1 MKVIIPVAGFGTRL
15 RPHTL
20 TKAKVLIN
28 VAGKP
33 MISHI
38 VEQIIKD
45 KLASEI
51 ILITG
56 FLGEEI
62 EKYLKKKYKIKLTFI
77 EQKEPLGL
85 GHAIYMAKRYLYT
98 KLKEDIL
105 IILGDTLFDVN
116 LKDFCKSKYSRIS
129 VKNVD
134 DPRRFGV
141 VEKNKQGFVTRLVEK
156 PSSPEISTSKE
167 AIVGIY
173 LIKNGKLLFDSL
185 EYTIKYNLRTKGE
198 FQLTDALERMLG
210 KGEIMNTYPIKGWLD
225 CGKPEAIL
233 ETNRY
238 ILNKNKK
245 KIKIKSSEIINPV
258 FMGKNITVVD
268 SIIGPYA
275 TICDGCEIT
284 KSKIKNSI
292 IHTNCRI
299 IESEI
304 KDSIVGD
311 NCVLIKQKG
320 KYNIGDFSIAE
331 IE

>member
-56 FLGEEI
+56 FLGDDI
-62 EKYLKKKYKIKLTFI
+62 EKYLKTKYKFKFTFI
-77 EQKEPLGL
+77 KQEEPLGL
-85 GHAIYMAKRYLYT
+85 GHAIYTARKYLYP

-116 LKDFCKSKYSRIS
+116 LKDLCKSKYSRIS
-129 VKNVD
+129 VKIVD

-141 VEKNKQGFVTRLVEK
+141 VEKNDKGFISRLVEK
-156 PSSPEISTSKE
+156 PSSPKISTSKE

-185 EYTIKYNLRTKGE
+185 DHIIKNNLRTKGE

-210 KGEIMNTYPIKGWLD
+210 KGEKMNTYPIKGWLD
-225 CGKPEAIL
+225 CGKPETIL
-233 ETNRY
+233 ESNQY
-238 ILNKNKK
+238 ILNNNKK

-258 FMGKNITVVD
+258 FIGKNVIISD
-268 SIIGPYA
+268 SIIGPFA
-275 TICDGCEIT
+275 TISDGCEIT

-304 KDSIVGD
+304 KDSIIGD
-311 NCVLIKQKG
+311 NCVLIKQIG
-320 KYNIGDFSIAE
+320 KYNIGDFSVAE
-331 IE
+331 NE

>member
-1 MKVIIPVAGFGTRL
+1 M
-15 RPHTL
+15 
-20 TKAKVLIN
+20 
-28 VAGKP
+28 
-33 MISHI
+33 
-38 VEQIIKD
+38 
-45 KLASEI
+45 
-51 ILITG
+51 
-56 FLGEEI
+56 
-62 EKYLKKKYKIKLTFI
+62 
-77 EQKEPLGL
+77 
-85 GHAIYMAKRYLYT
+85 
-98 KLKEDIL
+98 
-105 IILGDTLFDVN
+105 GDTLFDVN

-129 VKNVD
+129 VKKVD

-185 EYTIKYNLRTKGE
+185 EYTIKNNLRTKGE

-258 FMGKNITVVD
+258 FIGKNISVVD

-275 TICDGCEIT
+275 TIGDGCEIT

-320 KYNIGDFSIAE
+320 KYNIGDFSRAE
-331 IE
+331 NE